1 MSVTE
6 LFLLLKSHLQQ
17 GASHTSVGT
26 PGLCDIRCACECVCM
41 YTCCFLCRCV
51 CTSASGVLLQWEEP
65 QRASCVNR
73 LFVTTSNSFSKFV
86 CFSLFF
92 PSLPFIYGLD
102 LGLRRLSVAV
112 RSLCVCASWLMHH
125 CPRCAQAPHPPLCPA
140 VAGTPAANLNR
151 YVKSAG
157 VHRLSHP
164 ASNVLRVQKT
174 CSVQKIMFNLQR
186 QYFSS
191 MSKRKQN
198 TNTRKLTKIHR
209 R

>member
-1 MSVTE
+1 MILGVRVSVY
-6 LFLLLKSHLQQ
+6 
-17 GASHTSVGT
+17 
-26 PGLCDIRCACECVCM
+26 ACTRAV
-41 YTCCFLCRCV
+41 FLCVGV
-51 CTSASGVLLQWEEP
+51 CAHQPPGFYCNGKSPREPPALTASLSP
-65 QRASCVNR
+65 
-73 LFVTTSNSFSKFV
+73 TSNSFSKFV

-186 QYFSS
+186 GIFF
-191 MSKRKQN
+191 
-198 TNTRKLTKIHR
+198 
-209 R
+209 